1 MDITKSIISGATK
14 QRKMSGSTDYNAHFA
29 LGKMPLSASCFMRKL
44 MGKERPFVKKCGA
57 SVFLC
62 KKTCESKDKVL
73 N

>member
-1 MDITKSIISGATK
+1 
-14 QRKMSGSTDYNAHFA
+14 MSGSTDYHAHFA

-44 MGKERPFVKKCGA
+44 MGKERLFVKKCGA

-73 N
+73 TEKENMYGKLAGVYE

>member
-1 MDITKSIISGATK
+1 M
-14 QRKMSGSTDYNAHFA
+14 
-29 LGKMPLSASCFMRKL
+29 GKTPLSASCFVRKR

-57 SVFLC
+57 SGFLC